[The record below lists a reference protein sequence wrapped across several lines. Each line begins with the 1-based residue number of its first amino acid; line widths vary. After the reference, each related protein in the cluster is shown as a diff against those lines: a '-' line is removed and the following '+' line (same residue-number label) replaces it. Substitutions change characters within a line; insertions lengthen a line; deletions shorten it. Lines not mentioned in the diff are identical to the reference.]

1 MASDLTPADAGIS
14 APLAAPAPSPAPARE
29 ARPPHWHRFVFVY
42 GVLGGVLAI
51 AIAGVVIYAGK
62 AITPA
67 PKWSSWHPS
76 GGGLG
81 AAKQIAANVG
91 KEYRLPDGSQLVDV
105 IAKAPSVASGSTA
118 GSGQVPI
125 HFFVIHPSNGNDQV
139 YPVSSS
145 NSVMYSLCGLGTSCS
160 IATGKPSV
168 ARGTL
173 VRREVLELA
182 LYTFKYVGGIKSVV
196 AFMPPSSGTAQQYAV
211 FLQKS
216 DLQSELKVPLV
227 KTLRS
232 TTPLPAGIPAREVH
246 EIDATTESRVYT
258 FGLSQS
264 QTGDLVLVLHPLP
277 A

>member
-1 MASDLTPADAGIS
+1 VASDLTPADAGIS
-14 APLAAPAPSPAPARE
+14 APVAPPAPAPAPPRE
-29 ARPPHWHRFVFVY
+29 ARPPHWYRFLLVY
-42 GVLGGVLAI
+42 GVLGAVLAA
-51 AIAGVVIYAGK
+51 AIAGVVVYAGRS
-62 AITPA
+62 INPA
-67 PKWSSWHPS
+67 PKWSAWHPS

-81 AAKQIAANVG
+81 AAKQVAATVG

-105 IAKAPSVASGSTA
+105 IAKAPSVSGGTT
-118 GSGQVPI
+118 GGGQVPI
-125 HFFVIHPSNGNDQV
+125 HYFAIHSSTGGDQI

-145 NSVMYSLCGLGTSCS
+145 DSVMYQLCGLGPSCS

-182 LYTFKYVGGIKSVV
+182 LYTFKYVGGVKSIV

-216 DLQSELKVPLV
+216 DVESELKTPLAG
-227 KTLRS
+227 TLS
-232 TTPLPAGIPAREVH
+232 SKTPLPAGIPAREVH
-246 EIDATTESRVYT
+246 VVDATTESKVYT
-258 FGLSQS
+258 FGLSQA
-264 QTGDLVLVLHPLP
+264 QTGDLVLVFKPLP